1 MRFKKLGVMLLILIS
16 SVVTSYSQ
24 TTTSFSAY
32 SSFDFSQGVELRG
45 EFERDWYVSMQVER
59 FYHKEAY
66 NINWGFSVGFLRE
79 LTRDVNLLGGGRL
92 GMMSIQDA
100 GQKPSFG
107 LELELDYHISELLF
121 VGLRSSADMYFNT
134 KSDSEP
140 PSSEKLF
147 RGFIKI
153 GFKF

>member
-1 MRFKKLGVMLLILIS
+1 MKTIKTTIILILIS
-16 SVVTSYSQ
+16 SILTSYSQ

-45 EFERDWYVSMQVER
+45 EFERDWYISMQVER

-66 NINWGFSVGFLRE
+66 NINWGFSVGVLRE
-79 LTRDVNLLGGGRL
+79 ISRSVTFLGGGRV
-92 GMMSIQDA
+92 GMISIQDN

-107 LELELDYHISELLF
+107 LEAELDYMLSEVF
-121 VGLRSSADMYFNT
+121 YVGLRGSADVYFNT
-134 KSDSEP
+134 INDSEP
-140 PSSEKLF
+140 PNTEKLI

>member
-1 MRFKKLGVMLLILIS
+1 MRFKKLVVTLLILIS
-16 SVVTSYSQ
+16 SIVTSYSQ

-32 SSFDFSQGVELRG
+32 SSFEFSQGFELRG

-59 FYHKEAY
+59 FYHKEVY
-66 NINWGFSVGFLRE
+66 NINWGFSVGFLKE
-79 LTRDVNLLGGGRL
+79 LTRDVNLLGGGRI
-92 GMMSIQDA
+92 GMISIQDR

-107 LELELDYHISELLF
+107 VELELDYMLSEIF
-121 VGLRSSADMYFNT
+121 YVGLRGSADVYFDT

-140 PSSEKLF
+140 VNTEKLV

-153 GFKF
+153 GIKF